1 MPNTNLEKLIIV
13 GYNIIEGDKKVSLIK
28 VTLESEEQKLKK
40 LIVSYEDRL
49 LSLPK
54 GSIIA
59 KKRNNNTYFYLSYR
73 RDNKVI
79 SEYIGK
85 DKNKIDQVEQKLAK
99 RVHTVNMIKR
109 LQKELMLINK
119 LKESV

>member
-1 MPNTNLEKLIIV
+1 
-13 GYNIIEGDKKVSLIK
+13 VSLIK
-28 VTLESEEQKLKK
+28 VTLESEEQKIKK

-59 KKRNNNTYFYLSYR
+59 KKRNNNIYFYLSYR
-73 RDNKVI
+73 KYNKVI

-85 DKNKIDQVEQKLAK
+85 DKNKINQIEQKLAK

-119 LKESV
+119 LKEIV

>member
-1 MPNTNLEKLIIV
+1 
-13 GYNIIEGDKKVSLIK
+13 VSLIK
-28 VTLESEEQKLKK
+28 ITLESEEQKLKK
-40 LIVSYEDRL
+40 LIVSYEDCL

-59 KKRNNNTYFYLSYR
+59 KKRNNNIYFYLSYR
-73 RDNKVI
+73 KDNKVI

-85 DKNKIDQVEQKLAK
+85 DKNKIDQIEQKLAK